1 MSSSLRFLGLA
12 IFAWAGVRAVSLGL
26 VPGAEALAFDRP
38 SKGRIVPS
46 SPEPPIAMAYVS
58 PVGAA
63 APAFVPP
70 PGSAGAAA
78 IPYGM
83 TPYGYPP
90 AAYPPFAYAGYAYPA
105 PSYVMGPTV
114 RYVIQAPAYRPAAQS
129 PAPVAQMAELGPLP
143 PPRWMGEPVHSDA
156 QDQRLAL
163 LVPVPSVTRQ
173 QSTPPLFERP
183 GSKLHPYDRL
193 QLSSWAMMR
202 ERPGPAS
209 LASSGTLGGS
219 QAGARLLW
227 RFDPRLAAS
236 LRLTSPLQSVQRGT
250 EAALGIRYQPVLSIP
265 AAVTVERRQWVGKTP
280 GRSGFAAFVEG
291 GVYDRSL
298 FLGSS
303 LDAYL
308 QAGMVGPKDRAW
320 FVDGSAVVSR
330 PVWRNTRIG
339 AGVWG
344 GAQTDLARVE
354 AGPRLTIPL
363 GRGLKAHADY
373 RFKLAGKAEPGS
385 GAVVTLAGDF

>member
-38 SKGRIVPS
+38 SKGQLVPPPS
-46 SPEPPIAMAYVS
+46 GPPIALAYTP

-78 IPYGM
+78 TPYGM

-90 AAYPPFAYAGYAYPA
+90 QAYPPYAYVGYAYPT
-105 PSYVMGPTV
+105 PSYAMGPTV
-114 RYVIQAPAYRPAAQS
+114 RYVIQAPTYRAAAQS
-129 PAPVAQMAELGPLP
+129 PAPIPQVAELGPMP
-143 PPRWMGEPVHSDA
+143 PPRWMAQPTMSDTR
-156 QDQRLAL
+156 DERLAL
-163 LVPVPSVTRQ
+163 SAPVPSPTAQ
-173 QSTPPLFERP
+173 QSTPPLFEPP
-183 GSKLHPYDRL
+183 GRKLRPYDRL

-209 LASSGTLGGS
+209 LASNGTLGGS

-227 RFDPRLAAS
+227 RFDPHLAAS
-236 LRLTSPLQSVQRGT
+236 LRVSSPLQSAQRGT
-250 EAALGIRYQPVLSIP
+250 EAALGIRYQPLLSIP
-265 AAVTVERRQWVGKTP
+265 LAVTIERRQWVGKTP
-280 GRSGFAAFVEG
+280 GRSGFAALAEG
-291 GVYDRSL
+291 GVYDRKIA
-298 FLGSS
+298 LGAS

-330 PVWRNTRIG
+330 PVWRNTRVG
-339 AGVWG
+339 AGIWG
-344 GAQTDLARVE
+344 GAQTDLARFEV
-354 AGPRLTIPL
+354 GPRLTLPL
-363 GRGLKAHADY
+363 GHGLKAHADY
-373 RFKLAGKAEPGS
+373 RFKLMGKAEPGS
-385 GAVVTLAGDF
+385 GAVMTLAGDF